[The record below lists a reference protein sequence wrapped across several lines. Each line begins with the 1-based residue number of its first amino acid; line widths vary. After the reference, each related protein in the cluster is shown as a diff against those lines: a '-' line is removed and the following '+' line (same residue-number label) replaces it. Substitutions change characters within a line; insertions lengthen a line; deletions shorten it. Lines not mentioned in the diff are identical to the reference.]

1 MDGWIDIY
9 IYTNIKTI
17 YLSIS
22 TCLHAYDLPFSL
34 GWLSIAMVDHGGVPL
49 WVRAFFLLPGD
60 ARHRRNVAIMRR
72 FILHFW
78 LIFWWNSRV
87 QPGVPL
93 LLKNASTKGRPS
105 ILTSRTSRIL
115 TGWWFQPLWTIWK
128 SMGRMTSHT
137 WNGKTMYKKCSKP
150 PTSWW
155 FHTSHGSNSFWQL
168 VHALMVDDFHHWD
181 LSGLTCCLNS
191 RGPQSHMAVP
201 IEKTFVH
208 GMT

>member
-87 QPGVPL
+87 QPGFPCCSKMQVPKEGRQFL
-93 LLKNASTKGRPS
+93 HPGLQGSWLGGGFNPSEQYESQWEGWHPIHEMEKPCIKNVPS
-105 ILTSRTSRIL
+105 HQPVDDSIHLMVQIPFGNWFMLS
-115 TGWWFQPLWTIWK
+115 WW
-128 SMGRMTSHT
+128 MTSIT
-137 WNGKTMYKKCSKP
+137 E
-150 PTSWW
+150 TSP
-155 FHTSHGSNSFWQL
+155 
-168 VHALMVDDFHHWD
+168 A
-181 LSGLTCCLNS
+181 
-191 RGPQSHMAVP
+191 
-201 IEKTFVH
+201 
-208 GMT
+208 